1 MAEMILGVIGSNVC
15 RSFSPA
21 IHQAFFAAAGI
32 EGQYRLLNVDDH
44 ELASTLNQLTSTAI
58 SARGINVTIPHKVAI
73 IEQLDH
79 VDTVAQSAGAVNT
92 VVFDYD
98 NQGQCRRSG
107 FNTDIAGLLSS
118 LRNSLEDSLPNLNGP
133 GLRQYNRAAVI
144 GLGGAARAAVI
155 ALVQMGITDM
165 VLIGRSLERGRS
177 FIDTMKVNGVSFSLY
192 SIENE
197 CTAECRAECRAECT
211 AEGAENHKAMLNS
224 LSACSI
230 LINATS
236 IGHHD
241 SDCPKWLP
249 ELISVLPSS
258 AFVQDLVY
266 AKSEVPT
273 VVFQLAHNRQLDC
286 ADGKAML
293 VHQARHAFHLWT
305 GFLPPY
311 AVGMEALTKAIK
323 EI

>member
-1 MAEMILGVIGSNVC
+1 MADMILGVIGSNVS

-32 EGQYRLLNVDDH
+32 SGDYRLLNVDAQD
-44 ELASTLNQLTSTAI
+44 LAATLNQLTSTAI
-58 SARGINVTIPHKVAI
+58 RARGINVTIPHKVAI

-79 VDTVAQSAGAVNT
+79 VDTLAQSAGAVNT

-98 NQGQCRRSG
+98 DGQCRRSG

-118 LRNSLEDSLPNLNGP
+118 LQNSLEETFPISDGFGS
-133 GLRQYNRAAVI
+133 RQHQRAAVI

-155 ALVQMGITDM
+155 ALLQMGITDI
-165 VLIGRSLERGRS
+165 VLIGRSLERGRI
-177 FIDTMKVNGVSFSLY
+177 FLDTMKVSDSFSLY
-192 SIENE
+192 SIESD
-197 CTAECRAECRAECT
+197 
-211 AEGAENHKAMLNS
+211 GAENQKAMLDS

-230 LINATS
+230 FINATS

-241 SDCPKWLP
+241 NDCPNWLP
-249 ELISVLPSS
+249 ELVSVLPSS

-266 AKSEVPT
+266 AKSKAPT
-273 VVFQLAHNRQLDC
+273 VVCNLAHERQLNC
-286 ADGKAML
+286 SDGKAML
-293 VHQARHAFHLWT
+293 VHQARHAFELWT

-311 AVGMEALTKAIK
+311 SVGMEALTEAIK